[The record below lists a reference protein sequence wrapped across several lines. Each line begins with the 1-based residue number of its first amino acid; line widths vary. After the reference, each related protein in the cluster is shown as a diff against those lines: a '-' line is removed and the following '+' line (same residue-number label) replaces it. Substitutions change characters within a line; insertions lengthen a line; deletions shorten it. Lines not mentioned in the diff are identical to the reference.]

1 MTELIGGPHWFGS
14 DAPGQIYTTLYKSDS
29 YKHMENELK
38 TLKEELSDMKTMA
51 KVARETQVQ
60 IDTLKLE
67 NEHLRGENESLHKL
81 VDTMITCA
89 EKKNVEVKF
98 GVKKT
103 DLNDPYDYT
112 GNSYF
117 T

>member
-1 MTELIGGPHWFGS
+1 MTDSSDEHWSCRDILGEV
-14 DAPGQIYTTLYKSDS
+14 YTSLYKSAS
-29 YKHMENELK
+29 WKRMEK
-38 TLKEELSDMKTMA
+38 DMKTMA

-67 NEHLRGENESLHKL
+67 NEHLRGENERLHKL

-89 EKKNVEVKF
+89 EEKNVEFKF
-98 GVKKT
+98 VVKKT